1 MRPTTNQLLELA
13 LAFVLPAIIIKPI
26 TCHIVTV
33 SLNKQL
39 KCEFAAWICTL
50 GSNNVTAPL
59 VRNEK
64 GGQGIRGLD
73 EDFKERAV
81 KTRLPKS

>member
-1 MRPTTNQLLELA
+1 MDLFL
-13 LAFVLPAIIIKPI
+13 I
-26 TCHIVTV
+26 
-33 SLNKQL
+33 
-39 KCEFAAWICTL
+39 
-50 GSNNVTAPL
+50 GSSNVTAPL

-64 GGQGIRGLD
+64 GGQGIRGSD